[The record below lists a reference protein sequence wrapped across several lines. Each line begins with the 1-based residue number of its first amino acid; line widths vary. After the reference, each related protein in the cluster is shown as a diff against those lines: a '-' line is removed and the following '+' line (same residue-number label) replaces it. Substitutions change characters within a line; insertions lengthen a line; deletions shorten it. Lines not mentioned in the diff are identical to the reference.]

1 MLEKV
6 PKIIESLNRNE
17 VQYVIIGGY
26 AVILHGYLRATEDLD
41 LVLLMT
47 EENINKFQKALK
59 EMYDDKDI
67 DEINYNELSEYSVI
81 RYGTPD
87 NFYIDIIS
95 RIGERF
101 DYNNISIKEQ
111 VIDDITFKLATA
123 ESLYEMKKNTFREK
137 DKIDIR
143 FLKEKLKNDKKI

>member
-1 MLEKV
+1 MLDKV
-6 PKIIESLNRNE
+6 PDIIKSLNCNN
-17 VQYVIIGGY
+17 VKYVIIGGY
-26 AVILHGYLRATEDLD
+26 AIILHGYLRATEDLD

-47 EENINKFQKALK
+47 KENIGKFQKALK
-59 EMYDDKDI
+59 EVYSDKDI
-67 DEINYNELSEYSVI
+67 DEINYGELSNYSVI

-101 DYNNISIKEQ
+101 DYNNISIKEL

-123 ESLYEMKKNTFREK
+123 ESLFEMKKNTFREI
-137 DKIDIR
+137 DKMDVL
-143 FLKEKLKNDKKI
+143 FLKEKLKND